1 MAGLGGGVGFN
12 CPGGRNSREM
22 PYYVALSKGINSVAL
37 DLARCLPDE
46 PKEAKSAPTSSLT
59 ILKRFSM
66 HGCPIL
72 VIIQLK

>member
-37 DLARCLPDE
+37 RPGQMFA
-46 PKEAKSAPTSSLT
+46 
-59 ILKRFSM
+59 
-66 HGCPIL
+66 
-72 VIIQLK
+72 